1 MDLEGRA
8 PLTAS
13 RLWVFA
19 SDASFETPISVVPD
33 LVEAVSVH
41 PGLGVK
47 MSGKRLRFGAMP
59 QDVFSDFGPPQ
70 QVCVKDM
77 IQPPLD
83 AFRIHSRT
91 PLRPASLDYYY
102 NYFYLGM
109 DVLFDGQTHLV
120 QKIVLHT
127 NPPTHERFSRYTRC
141 FFQLQIEAQAHE
153 SHHRH
158 PEGEKKGIGKTMTV
172 LFTMF
177 GMSSWWVGNAIFA
190 QLPLLVSRLPES
202 DALGTQLSMMV
213 QAGNIFSISYKI
225 IEHHVGPL
233 DANLVVNGMHQASLL
248 LLMFLALFWDSQ
260 LMGRSLPLLA
270 FSILAGGLGCLSDLT
285 YWSLVMRHPP
295 PCTKAVGVGM
305 SLGNFVVLGL
315 STVQVTGR
323 SVDNPRFGVTNFF
336 VLAALFQMLW
346 GIVTLIVQDK
356 LGPAVVWAAG
366 FVSESFG
373 KRLLNLINP
382 MHEKAV
388 ALLRAEQ
395 EEAQEAQPAAAATD
409 HPGPKSSG
417 LPRKKKILLFEAVNF
432 CTYATTYTLP
442 CILPFVAA
450 TFPERSQQCHLLLNM
465 MIFQSIGDV
474 SGRMLAPTSKS
485 GSLQKKLPL
494 VGGVVL
500 PLCFSILI
508 ASAVDTSIIS
518 DVLSYEQAALVLPL
532 IVMCFFF
539 SRGMLVSA
547 VFLRARGLTSSR
559 EAAEHLASTMG
570 FCGQMGALSANVGD
584 QVEESPLQLVGV
596 EGTAM
601 SSDDHEPEGKR
612 SFAGVCIDVRW
623 LWPDIEEA
631 LQNAGFS
638 KSRPLVMNQSDD
650 SHTSFGSRY
659 FYAFPGLIFEV
670 MQNGYLASLT
680 MFQVPTSE
688 LPSIFHGWS

>member
-1 MDLEGRA
+1 MAESRRA
-8 PLTAS
+8 KFVERQREFHRGS
-13 RLWVFA
+13 
-19 SDASFETPISVVPD
+19 SF
-33 LVEAVSVH
+33 LA
-41 PGLGVK
+41 K
-47 MSGKRLRFGAMP
+47 
-59 QDVFSDFGPPQ
+59 
-70 QVCVKDM
+70 
-77 IQPPLD
+77 
-83 AFRIHSRT
+83 
-91 PLRPASLDYYY
+91 
-102 NYFYLGM
+102 
-109 DVLFDGQTHLV
+109 
-120 QKIVLHT
+120 
-127 NPPTHERFSRYTRC
+127 
-141 FFQLQIEAQAHE
+141 AQAHE

-158 PEGEKKGIGKTMTV
+158 HEDDKKGIGKTMTV

-260 LMGRSLPLLA
+260 LMGRSLPLLG

-395 EEAQEAQPAAAATD
+395 EEVQEAQPAAGVTD

-450 TFPERSQQCHLLLNM
+450 AFPERSQQCHLLLNM

-508 ASAVDTSIIS
+508 ATAVDTSIIS

-570 FCGQMGALSANVGD
+570 FCGQMGALSANVI
-584 QVEESPLQLVGV
+584 
-596 EGTAM
+596 T
-601 SSDDHEPEGKR
+601 
-612 SFAGVCIDVRW
+612 FAIV
-623 LWPDIEEA
+623 
-631 LQNAGFS
+631 N
-638 KSRPLVMNQSDD
+638 
-650 SHTSFGSRY
+650 Y
-659 FYAFPGLIFEV
+659 F
-670 MQNGYLASLT
+670 
-680 MFQVPTSE
+680 
-688 LPSIFHGWS
+688 H